1 MDNTIEEIKKTACI
15 VNHITMDQLESKSR
29 LRSVVEARRM
39 VFNVARDLLEMTFS
53 ETGKIF
59 NQDHATAIHHIKQ
72 NRALIS
78 VDSFYRKR
86 YEYFI
91 NLIKSNLDLSTTK
104 ELLDEINYL
113 KAENLRIET
122 ELILKNNE

>member
-29 LRSVVEARRM
+29 LRPVVEARRM

-78 VDSFYRKR
+78 VDSFYSKR
-86 YEYFI
+86 YTYFI
-91 NLIKSNLDLSTTK
+91 NLIKSNLDLSTTE
-104 ELLDEINYL
+104 ELLDEIDYL

>member
-1 MDNTIEEIKKTACI
+1 MDNKIEEIKKTACI

-29 LRSVVEARRM
+29 LRPVVEARRM

-78 VDSFYRKR
+78 VDSFYCKR
-86 YEYFI
+86 YTYFI
-91 NLIKSNLDLSTTK
+91 NLIKSNLDLSTTE

>member
-78 VDSFYRKR
+78 V
-86 YEYFI
+86 
-91 NLIKSNLDLSTTK
+91 NPLLLS
-104 ELLDEINYL
+104 LNSY
-113 KAENLRIET
+113 
-122 ELILKNNE
+122 

>member
-78 VDSFYRKR
+78 VDAFYRKR

-91 NLIKSNLDLSTTK
+91 NLIKSNLDLSTTE

-122 ELILKNNE
+122 ELIQKNNE

>member
-122 ELILKNNE
+122 ELIQKNNE

>member
-91 NLIKSNLDLSTTK
+91 NLIKPNLDLSTTK

-122 ELILKNNE
+122 ELIQKNNE

>member
-1 MDNTIEEIKKTACI
+1 MGRVEEIKKTACI
-15 VNHITMDQLESKSR
+15 VNNITLEQLESKSR
-29 LRSVVEARRM
+29 IRPVIEARRM

-59 NQDHATAIHHIKQ
+59 NQNHATAIHHIKQ

-86 YEYFI
+86 YNYFI
-91 NLIKSNLDLSTTK
+91 NLIKSNLDLSTTE
-104 ELLDEINYL
+104 ELLNEIDYL
-113 KAENLRIET
+113 KSENLRIET

>member
-59 NQDHATAIHHIKQ
+59 NQDHATAIHHIK
-72 NRALIS
+72 LIS
-78 VDSFYRKR
+78 VDSFYLKR

-122 ELILKNNE
+122 ELIQKNNE

>member
-15 VNHITMDQLESKSR
+15 VNHITMEQLESKSR
-29 LRSVVEARRM
+29 LRPVVEARRM

-78 VDSFYRKR
+78 VDSFYCKR
-86 YEYFI
+86 YNYFI
-91 NLIKSNLDLSTTK
+91 NLIKSNLE
-104 ELLDEINYL
+104 ELLNEIDYL
-113 KAENLRIET
+113 KSENLRIET

>member
-29 LRSVVEARRM
+29 LRPVVEARRM

-78 VDSFYRKR
+78 VDSFYCKR
-86 YEYFI
+86 YNYFI
-91 NLIKSNLDLSTTK
+91 NLIKSNLDLSTTE
-104 ELLDEINYL
+104 ELLNEIDYL
-113 KAENLRIET
+113 KSENLRIET
-122 ELILKNNE
+122 ELIQKNNE